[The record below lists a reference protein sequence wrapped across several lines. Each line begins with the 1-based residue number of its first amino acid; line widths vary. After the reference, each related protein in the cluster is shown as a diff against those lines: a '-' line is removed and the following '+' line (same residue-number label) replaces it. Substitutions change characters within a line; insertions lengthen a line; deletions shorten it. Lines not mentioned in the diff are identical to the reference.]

1 MELWV
6 VFGLLVMFIISL
18 FLGYFLSPKSINLSE
33 LIIFWMLYVITLSTV
48 FIIFLSIYINYDLR
62 NLKGPIGEE
71 GEPGES
77 GDKGEPGECE
87 KDCKLHIPYNIVLF
101 NVEKYLYILEE
112 KNGDKYNLIKN
123 KDLLE
128 RDKIKKL
135 MNTKKIQDVYTEEHL
150 KLLID
155 SCEKIFSHINE
166 IDNSN
171 ERLELKNMY
180 LKETIKRVVY
190 SNQFKELEE
199 YRGRNKLTEYISY
212 VFLIWVKEIY
222 DKSSIKYFITMGFED
237 DFKFYDKNPFD
248 EIKKYD
254 IFYWGISRKAKIRKI
269 SSKPLYKK
277 KVEFKQKDGFQNPKE
292 NLNKSIEDTN
302 KNHRLEKKEIKIIR
316 SNDYVFSYNDTGS
329 RLDESIACFKLKPKT
344 VESDGKTETY
354 YPLGDICVNRFG
366 DKGEN
371 EKKKRIFGDYDSP
384 SEKGEYQIGPNRDS
398 ILVNGSCFKEPTGYT
413 EIWEDWLDQTL
424 RHIDIPLI
432 YDGEPQHAKY
442 KGKFYK
448 PNCESG
454 YTSMGYSIVSTKN
467 LDEDKLKESKNYQ
480 DKDGMPLTRNG
491 PRCVRKDC
499 IEEIIVDDSLK
510 KEIWDTNDVPD
521 SLNRDT
527 GSPSY
532 VGYTN
537 NIQMYSLS
545 PQTPENYNKHS
556 KPTHSNAYHMITIQD
571 DPFYRLKEDK
581 IVKMPSKKTQGNTEK
596 VNLDNVDISK
606 IQSLKKKIEQLKKE
620 QFSSTDNKTEEEIK
634 KTEYE
639 ISILTQDLGWPL
651 ITKLDKTGE
660 LNEPSDKYTFYS
672 PINPNDR
679 DLQELSESSKVKKFI
694 DKYNLIFL
702 ENNSFTT
709 EQVNEISMNISILKN
724 NLSKLECIHLISFID
739 SLPNIDKY
747 INVFKHI
754 LEELYEKCNESHKI
768 SEKNNEYSFGLGYIY
783 DKKTEIDNL
792 KSQSN
797 HNLFYIPNKGK
808 LKAKNKNS
816 HIIYFEKQ
824 SIVKNRELK
833 QKMNTYYNDINI
845 FTVTDKTD
853 NPHPNVKIFL
863 TMNDKE
869 EYYLYD
875 LDENKYLK
883 LNDSGNLIGTT
894 EIKKDIFELTS

>member
-1 MELWV
+1 
-6 VFGLLVMFIISL
+6 
-18 FLGYFLSPKSINLSE
+18 
-33 LIIFWMLYVITLSTV
+33 MLYVITLSTV

-71 GEPGES
+71 GEPGED

-101 NVEKYLYILEE
+101 NVEKYLYVLEKE
-112 KNGDKYNLIKN
+112 NGDKYNLIKN

-128 RDKIKKL
+128 RDKIKEL
-135 MNTKKIQDVYTEEHL
+135 MKKMDIQDVYTEKHL

-155 SCEKIFSHINE
+155 SCEKIFAHINE

-212 VFLIWVKEIY
+212 VFLIWVDNIY
-222 DKSSIKYFITMGFED
+222 NNSSIKYFTTIGAED
-237 DFKFYDKNPFD
+237 DFKFYNKNPFD

-254 IFYWGISRKAKIRKI
+254 LFYWGISSKAKIRKI

-277 KVEFKQKDGFQNPKE
+277 KVEFKNTDGFQNQNPQE
-292 NLNKSIEDTN
+292 NLNKSKKDTD
-302 KNHRLEKKEIKIIR
+302 KNHRLEDKEIKIIR

-329 RLDESIACFKLKPKT
+329 RLDDGIACFKLKPKT

-398 ILVNGSCFKEPTGYT
+398 ILVHGSCFKEPTGYT
-413 EIWEDWLDQTL
+413 EIWEDWLERSS

-432 YDGEPQHAKY
+432 YDGEPRHAKY
-442 KGKFYK
+442 RGKFYK
-448 PNCESG
+448 PICEDEDN
-454 YTSMGYSIVSTKN
+454 YTSMGYSIISTEN

-480 DKDGMPLTRNG
+480 DEDEMPLTRNG

-499 IEEIIVDDSLK
+499 IEPIPLYDSLK
-510 KEIWDTNDVPD
+510 TEIWDTTEVPD
-521 SLNRDT
+521 SLNKDT
-527 GSPSY
+527 GNPAFVSY
-532 VGYTN
+532 ED
-537 NIQMYSLS
+537 NIHMYGLS
-545 PQTPENYNKHS
+545 PQTLENYNTHS
-556 KPTHSNAYHMITIQD
+556 KATHSNAYHMIAIQD
-571 DPFYRLKEDK
+571 DPFYRLKENK
-581 IVKMPSKKTQGNTEK
+581 IVKMPSKNNQGDTEK
-596 VNLDNVDISK
+596 VNLDTVDK
-606 IQSLKKKIEQLKKE
+606 KNKDDLKKKLKSNNNE
-620 QFSSTDNKTEEEIK
+620 FLFDYKTEEELKQI
-634 KTEYE
+634 EYN

-679 DLQELSESSKVKKFI
+679 DLQELPESSKVKKFI
-694 DKYNLIFL
+694 NYFNDIFL
-702 ENNSFTT
+702 KYKTFNSVEVEKELRKTIPPMPDI
-709 EQVNEISMNISILKN
+709 E
-724 NLSKLECIHLISFID
+724 NLSKLECIHAISYLD
-739 SLPNIDKY
+739 SLPNLEIYNIRK
-747 INVFKHI
+747 KPHI
-754 LEELYEKCNESHKI
+754 EELYKKCEELHKI

-797 HNLFYIPNKGK
+797 HNLFYIPNNGK

-816 HIIYFEKQ
+816 NIITFEKQ
-824 SIVKNRELK
+824 SVAKNRELK
-833 QKMNTYYNDINI
+833 KKMNTYYNDINI
-845 FTVTDKTD
+845 FSVTDKKD
-853 NPHPNVKIFL
+853 ILHPNVKIFL

-875 LDENKYLK
+875 LDNNKYLT
-883 LNDSGNLIGTT
+883 LNNSGNLIGTT